1 LVAFN
6 PQEANMTTHWLL
18 TSAVV
23 LALATPAWAQTTTD
37 QPATT
42 PPPAEETGSQPTT
55 QAEGTAGT
63 EPQAAQPEATAPAA
77 GTTGPEETI
86 IPEQAETQLLAAD
99 LMGASVFGPDGKE
112 VGAVED
118 LILDKQ
124 LTVAGVV
131 VGVGGFLGIGKK
143 EVGLDWEQAKLVE
156 SPDTAAKK
164 IMIGMTKADLEAAPD
179 FKTKAEREA
188 EEQAAAQ
195 QQLQQ
200 QTVPPAQPS
209 Q

>member
-1 LVAFN
+1 
-6 PQEANMTTHWLL
+6 MTTHWLF

-42 PPPAEETGSQPTT
+42 PPPAATSQPTT
-55 QAEGTAGT
+55 QPEGAAGTA
-63 EPQAAQPEATAPAA
+63 PEATTAPAA
-77 GTTGPEETI
+77 GTTGPAQTI
-86 IPEQAETQLLAAD
+86 IPEQKETQLLAED
-99 LMGASVFGPDGKE
+99 LVGANVFGPDGEK
-112 VGAVED
+112 VGTVED
-118 LILDKQ
+118 LILDEQQKV
-124 LTVAGVV
+124 TGVV

-143 EVGLDWEQAKLVE
+143 DVGLTWEQAKVVE
-156 SPDTAAKK
+156 SPDTATKK
-164 IMIGMTKADLEAAPD
+164 IMITMTKADLEAAPD

-195 QQLQQ
+195 QQQLQQ
-200 QTVPPAQPS
+200 QQPQPLTAPPPQPS